1 MFSYRLP
8 NLIESGGFNLELS
21 IYKGSGFEI
30 LLDVEGRSARMRTRG
45 PLSRLVEHV
54 SKGFNEYAA
63 LEKVAAVR
71 EEDVV
76 ISNLMPPVPSGPF
89 NRLVKAQVKRLLLR
103 KSMPESLML
112 LTTGKCQCKCKHC
125 IVYGMEEEPE
135 LSTEELYGV
144 IDQAL
149 ELGAYHV
156 SFEGGEP
163 TLRDDIFDLIEH
175 VDASMA
181 STHLITNGLRLTKEY
196 VRKLERA
203 GLVYLHVSLDSPYP
217 KEHDKFREVEG
228 TFEKASAGVK
238 YGVEEGLIGIV
249 EYTATPYNSDSEKL
263 EDLYKHCSSLGVH
276 EILIDEVVPGGRW
289 EYHEDN
295 LLKKEDYERLAE
307 FQNEANKKKG
317 GPRVSSSYSYRD
329 PAIMGCFAGRRWV
342 WISPTGEVM
351 PCLHIPL
358 SFGNVC
364 DLSLKS
370 AWKKIRRHP
379 LFRKKPETCA
389 WRDPQYRKN
398 YFDQKCN

>member
-1 MFSYRLP
+1 MVEH
-8 NLIESGGFNLELS
+8 IAEGFN
-21 IYKGSGFEI
+21 
-30 LLDVEGRSARMRTRG
+30 A
-45 PLSRLVEHV
+45 H
-54 SKGFNEYAA
+54 AA

-76 ISNLMPPVPSGPF
+76 ISNLMPPAPSGPF
-89 NRLVKAQVKRLLLR
+89 NRLVKAQIKRFLLR
-103 KSMPESLML
+103 KSIPESLML

-125 IVYGMEEEPE
+125 IVYGIEGEPE
-135 LSTEELYGV
+135 LSTKELYYV
-144 IDQAL
+144 VDQAL

-175 VDASMA
+175 VDANMA

-196 VRKLERA
+196 VRKLKNA
-203 GLVYLHVSLDSPYP
+203 GLVYLHVSLDSPYLE
-217 KEHDKFREVEG
+217 EHDEFRGVEG
-228 TFEKASAGVK
+228 TFEKASTGVK

-249 EYTATPYNSDSEKL
+249 EYTATPYNSDFERL

-289 EYHEDN
+289 EYRDDN

-307 FQNEANKKKG
+307 FQNEANKRKS

-329 PAIMGCFAGRRWV
+329 PNIMGCFAGRRWM
-342 WISPTGEVM
+342 WISPIGEVM

-358 SFGNVC
+358 SFGNVR

-379 LFRKKPETCA
+379 LFRKKPETCT
-389 WRDPQYRKN
+389 WRDPQYREN
-398 YFDQKCN
+398 YFGDIRNAIEEERLPYRVEE